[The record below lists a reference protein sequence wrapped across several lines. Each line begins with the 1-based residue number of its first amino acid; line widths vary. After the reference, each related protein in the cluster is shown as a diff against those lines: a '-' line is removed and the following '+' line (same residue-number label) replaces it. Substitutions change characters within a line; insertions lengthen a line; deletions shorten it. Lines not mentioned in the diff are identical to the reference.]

1 MSDDKMFEFMTKMYS
16 EMQEGFKDIK
26 TEFKDIKTEVND
38 IKTEIKENTKRLD
51 AIENDVKKL
60 GVKIDGKLIPTSD
73 ALLDGYKGNSEHI
86 TIIDDKIDRLQ
97 IDVNSISMKVSYN
110 DSRIIE
116 ISKNLRKVE

>member
-1 MSDDKMFEFMTKMYS
+1 MDENKMFDLLEKIYIEVQETKK
-16 EMQEGFKDIK
+16 EVKIHTDKFNNVDNRLEGL
-26 TEFKDIKTEVND
+26 EN
-38 IKTEIKENTKRLD
+38 EI
-51 AIENDVKKL
+51 KKL
-60 GVKIDGKLIPTSD
+60 GARIDGELIPTSD
-73 ALLDGYKGNSEHI
+73 ALLDGYKGDSEHI

>member
-1 MSDDKMFEFMTKMYS
+1 MDENKIFEFMTKMYS

-26 TEFKDIKTEVND
+26 GEV
-38 IKTEIKENTKRLD
+38 KSVKEEVKENTKRLD
-51 AIENDVKKL
+51 SIENDVKKS
-60 GVKIDGKLIPTSD
+60 GARIDGKLIPTSE

-86 TIIDDKIDRLQ
+86 NIIDDKIDRLQ

-116 ISKNLRKVE
+116 ISKDIKKAK

>member
-16 EMQEGFKDIK
+16 EMQESFKDIK
-26 TEFKDIKTEVND
+26 NNDKIHTERFDKLETRLGSL
-38 IKTEIKENTKRLD
+38 EN
-51 AIENDVKKL
+51 EVKKI
-60 GVKIDGKLIPTSD
+60 GVKIDGKLIPTSV

>member
-1 MSDDKMFEFMTKMYS
+1 MSDDKMFEFITKMYS

-26 TEFKDIKTEVND
+26 TEV
-38 IKTEIKENTKRLD
+38 KENTKRLD

-60 GVKIDGKLIPTSD
+60 GVMIDGKLIPTSV

>member
-1 MSDDKMFEFMTKMYS
+1 MDENKMFDLLEKIYVEVQETK
-16 EMQEGFKDIK
+16 K
-26 TEFKDIKTEVND
+26 EVKSHTDKFNNVD
-38 IKTEIKENTKRLD
+38 NRLD
-51 AIENDVKKL
+51 GLENEIKKL
-60 GVKIDGKLIPTSD
+60 GARIDGKLIPTSD

-116 ISKNLRKVE
+116 ISKDLKKVK

>member
-1 MSDDKMFEFMTKMYS
+1 MNDDKMFEFMTKMYS

-26 TEFKDIKTEVND
+26 NNDKIHTERFDNL
-38 IKTEIKENTKRLD
+38 ENRLD
-51 AIENDVKKL
+51 SLENEVKKI
-60 GVKIDGKLIPTSD
+60 GVKIDGKLIPTSV
-73 ALLDGYKGNSEHI
+73 ALLDGYKGNTEHI

-97 IDVNSISMKVSYN
+97 IDVNSISMKVLYN

>member
-1 MSDDKMFEFMTKMYS
+1 MDENKIFEFMTKMYS

-26 TEFKDIKTEVND
+26 TEV
-38 IKTEIKENTKRLD
+38 KENTKRLE

-60 GVKIDGKLIPTSD
+60 GASIDGKLIPTSE

-116 ISKNLRKVE
+116 ISKDIKRAK